1 MEKEYGTILIVGMVL
16 SIMKDV
22 KKIFVLLVVLLITK
36 NVHAVCD
43 YETQAKLNSEAA
55 TIKAIYEE
63 IQKEMDRNLYVCGDG
78 VEECT
83 EYYPVFK
90 ISILNL
96 SENFYVKVTSDNK
109 FNKTFYY
116 KDAQDGIISFEL
128 SDLSKVNT
136 FTFKVYNTSKSG
148 CTQKLNRTFY
158 LTTPRLND
166 YYNVKLCDKIP
177 DYYMCQKFVTFE
189 DTGYTDFLV
198 SVNKY
203 YEKQE
208 EEKEETNKTFFEK
221 IFEFIKENKNI
232 FIIAGCVVV
241 IGSATTVIIIKKRR
255 KDIV

>member
-1 MEKEYGTILIVGMVL
+1 
-16 SIMKDV
+16 MKKV
-22 KKIFVLLVVLLITK
+22 KKIFVLLVVLLLAK
-36 NVHAVCD
+36 NVNAECG

-63 IQKEMDRNLYVCGDG
+63 VQKEMDRNSYVCGDG

-96 SENFYVKVTSDNK
+96 SKNFYVKVTSDNK
-109 FNKTFYY
+109 YSNNFYY
-116 KDAQDGIISFEL
+116 RDAEDGIVSFEL
-128 SDLSKVNT
+128 TDLSKVNT
-136 FTFKVYNTSKSG
+136 FTFKVYNTSESG
-148 CTQKLNRTFY
+148 CSQKLNRTFY

-208 EEKEETNKTFFEK
+208 EIKENTHKSFFEK
-221 IFEFIKENKNI
+221 IFDFIRENKTV
-232 FIIAGCVVV
+232 FIIAGGVIVVGGV
-241 IGSATTVIIIKKRR
+241 ATVIIIKKRR